1 MSAGG
6 WHLTDNELASDMT
19 LKDVSMSNI
28 GEVTKK
34 SRKCSCVAIICA
46 QCAAVIIC
54 STAVQLGDS
63 FTVAFPPS
71 GQAHKRLQRAHA
83 ELQQQAAPPHVP
95 VKRTLTS
102 TDLFVPDQPCFGRT
116 DTQTSHLSQNK
127 QCKKPNKHLQVI
139 KSTSI
144 PSSDVLILRSLS
156 AFSKHYH
163 NLTFL
168 GPDSFNS
175 RVTLA

>member
-54 STAVQLGDS
+54 PTAVQLGDS

-71 GQAHKRLQRAHA
+71 GQAHNDCKG
-83 ELQQQAAPPHVP
+83 P
-95 VKRTLTS
+95 
-102 TDLFVPDQPCFGRT
+102 
-116 DTQTSHLSQNK
+116 TQSCSNR
-127 QCKKPNKHLQVI
+127 P
-139 KSTSI
+139 
-144 PSSDVLILRSLS
+144 LRC
-156 AFSKHYH
+156 
-163 NLTFL
+163 TFQSN
-168 GPDSFNS
+168 GH
-175 RVTLA
+175 